1 MRKKKGKLSTILLI
15 AALLV
20 GLSVMLYP
28 VISDWWNSKTQSRAI
43 ATYME
48 QVEQLDETDYE
59 EILKR
64 ANEYNEEIKKLRS
77 PFTEYDSVE
86 NYYEILDITG
96 TGIMGYISIPQIRVE
111 LPIYHG
117 TSEGVLNVAVGHL
130 QGTTL
135 PVGGEGTHSVISA
148 HRGLPSAKLFSDLN
162 QLVEGDTFTI
172 TVLKDVYTYEVEEI
186 NIVEPDQMDKLI
198 CVPGQEL
205 VTLMTCTPY
214 GVNSHRLLVRAHRI
228 DTVYDKETSK
238 ASTDAVL
245 LDSMM
250 VVPFVAAPLLI
261 LLIAYWVWGGRKNKK
276 KKSIEE
282 LANEKIEMEISSD
295 DDTKT

>member
-1 MRKKKGKLSTILLI
+1 MRKKKGKISTILLI

-28 VISDWWNSKTQSRAI
+28 VISDWWNSHTQSTAI
-43 ATYME
+43 ANYMD
-48 QVEQLDETDYE
+48 QVETLDEADYE

-64 ANEYNEEIKKLRS
+64 AHEYNEQIKKLSS
-77 PFTEYDSVE
+77 PFTQYDTIKD
-86 NYYEILDITG
+86 YYEILDITG

-117 TSEGVLNVAVGHL
+117 TSEGVLNIAVGHL
-130 QGTTL
+130 QGSTL
-135 PVGGEGTHSVISA
+135 PVGGKGTHSVISA

-172 TVLKDVYTYEVEEI
+172 SVLKDVYTYEVEEI
-186 NIVEPDQMDKLI
+186 NIVEPNQMDTLI
-198 CVPGQEL
+198 CVPGEEL

-228 DTVYDKETSK
+228 DTVYDSETKK

-245 LDSMM
+245 LDSML
-250 VVPFVAAPLLI
+250 VVPFVAAPLLLI
-261 LLIAYWVWGGRKNKK
+261 LIAYWIWGGKKGKK
-276 KKSIEE
+276 KKSIKD
-282 LANEKIEMEISSD
+282 LANEKIEIQID
-295 DDTKT
+295 DDEKP

>member
-28 VISDWWNSKTQSRAI
+28 VISDWWNSHTQSRAI
-43 ATYME
+43 ASYME
-48 QVEQLDETDYE
+48 QVENLDETDYKA
-59 EILKR
+59 ILKR
-64 ANEYNEEIKKLRS
+64 ANEYNEQIKKLSS
-77 PFTEYDSVE
+77 PYTQYNTVND
-86 NYYEILDITG
+86 YYEILDITG

-117 TSEGVLNVAVGHL
+117 TSEGVLNIAVGHL
-130 QGTTL
+130 QGSTL
-135 PVGGEGTHSVISA
+135 PIGGEGTHSVISA

-162 QLVEGDTFTI
+162 QLIEGDTFTI

-186 NIVEPDQMDKLI
+186 NIVEPNQMDKLI
-198 CVPGQEL
+198 CVPGQDL

-214 GVNSHRLLVRAHRI
+214 GINSHRLLVRAHRI
-228 DTVYDKETSK
+228 DTVYEKEMKS
-238 ASTDAVL
+238 ASTDAIL
-245 LDSMM
+245 LDSMT

-261 LLIAYWVWGGRKNKK
+261 ALIAYWVWGGRKSKK
-276 KKSIEE
+276 KKSIKE
-282 LANEKIEMEISSD
+282 LVDKIEISSD
-295 DDTKT
+295 DNEKI

>member
-28 VISDWWNSKTQSRAI
+28 VISDWWNSHTQSRAI
-43 ATYME
+43 ASYME
-48 QVEQLDETDYE
+48 QVENLDETDYKA
-59 EILKR
+59 ILKR
-64 ANEYNEEIKKLRS
+64 ANEYNEQIKKLSS
-77 PFTEYDSVE
+77 PYTQYNTVND
-86 NYYEILDITG
+86 YYEILDITG

-117 TSEGVLNVAVGHL
+117 TSEGVLNIAVGHL
-130 QGTTL
+130 QGSTL

-162 QLVEGDTFTI
+162 QLIEGDTFTI

-186 NIVEPDQMDKLI
+186 NIVEPNQMDKLI
-198 CVPGQEL
+198 CVPGQDL

-214 GVNSHRLLVRAHRI
+214 GINSHRLLVRAHRI
-228 DTVYDKETSK
+228 DTVYEKEMKS
-238 ASTDAVL
+238 ASTDAIL
-245 LDSMM
+245 LDSMT

-261 LLIAYWVWGGRKNKK
+261 ALIAYWVWGGRKSKK
-276 KKSIEE
+276 KKSIKE
-282 LANEKIEMEISSD
+282 LVDKIEISSD
-295 DDTKT
+295 DNEKI

>member
-28 VISDWWNSKTQSRAI
+28 VISDWWNSHTQSRAI
-43 ATYME
+43 ASYME
-48 QVEQLDETDYE
+48 QVENLDETDYKA
-59 EILKR
+59 ILKR
-64 ANEYNEEIKKLRS
+64 ANEYNEQIKKLSS
-77 PFTEYDSVE
+77 PYTQYNTVND
-86 NYYEILDITG
+86 YYEILDITG

-117 TSEGVLNVAVGHL
+117 TSEGVLNIAVGHL
-130 QGTTL
+130 QGSTL
-135 PVGGEGTHSVISA
+135 PIGGEGTHSVISA

-162 QLVEGDTFTI
+162 QLIEGDTFTI

-186 NIVEPDQMDKLI
+186 NIVEPNQMDKLI
-198 CVPGQEL
+198 CVPGQDL

-228 DTVYDKETSK
+228 DTVFEKEMKS
-238 ASTDAVL
+238 ASTDAIL
-245 LDSMM
+245 LDSMT

-261 LLIAYWVWGGRKNKK
+261 ALIAYWVWGGRKSKK
-276 KKSIEE
+276 KKSIKE
-282 LANEKIEMEISSD
+282 LVDKIEISSD
-295 DDTKT
+295 DNDKI

>member
-28 VISDWWNSKTQSRAI
+28 VISDWWNSHTQSRAI
-43 ATYME
+43 ASYME
-48 QVEQLDETDYE
+48 QVENLDETDYKA
-59 EILKR
+59 ILKR
-64 ANEYNEEIKKLRS
+64 ANEYNEQIKKLSS
-77 PFTEYDSVE
+77 PYTQYNTVND
-86 NYYEILDITG
+86 YYEILDITG

-117 TSEGVLNVAVGHL
+117 TSEGVLNIAVGHL
-130 QGTTL
+130 QGSTL
-135 PVGGEGTHSVISA
+135 PIGGEGTHSVISA

-162 QLVEGDTFTI
+162 QLIEGDTFTV

-186 NIVEPDQMDKLI
+186 NIVEPNQMDKLI
-198 CVPGQEL
+198 CVPGQDL

-214 GVNSHRLLVRAHRI
+214 GINSHRLLVRAHRI
-228 DTVYDKETSK
+228 DTVYEKEMKS
-238 ASTDAVL
+238 ASTDAIL
-245 LDSMM
+245 LDSMT

-261 LLIAYWVWGGRKNKK
+261 ALIAYWVWGGRKSKK
-276 KKSIEE
+276 KKSIKE
-282 LANEKIEMEISSD
+282 LVDKIEISSD
-295 DDTKT
+295 DNEKI

>member
-28 VISDWWNSKTQSRAI
+28 VISDWWNSHTQSKAI
-43 ATYME
+43 ASYME
-48 QVEQLDETDYE
+48 QVEDLDETDYK

-64 ANEYNEEIKKLRS
+64 AHEYNEEVKKLSS
-77 PFTEYDSVE
+77 PFTQYEDIKD
-86 NYYEILDITG
+86 YYEILDITG

-130 QGTTL
+130 QGSTL

-162 QLVEGDTFTI
+162 LLVEGDTFTI

-186 NIVEPDQMDKLI
+186 NIVEPNQMDKLI
-198 CVPGQEL
+198 CVPGQDL

-214 GVNSHRLLVRAHRI
+214 GINSHRLLVRAHRI
-228 DTVYDKETSK
+228 DTVYEKEMKK

-245 LDSMM
+245 LDSMT

-261 LLIAYWVWGGRKNKK
+261 VLIAYWVWGGRRGKK
-276 KKSIEE
+276 KKTVRDILNESIETSS
-282 LANEKIEMEISSD
+282 KSD
-295 DDTKT
+295 DQKKT